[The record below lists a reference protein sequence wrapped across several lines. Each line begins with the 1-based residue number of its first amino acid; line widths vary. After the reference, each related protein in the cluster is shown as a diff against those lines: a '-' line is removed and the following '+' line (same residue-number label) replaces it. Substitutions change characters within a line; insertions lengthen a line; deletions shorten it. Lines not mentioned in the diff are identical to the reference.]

1 MPATFSST
9 TLTKLVQDGLAPA
22 VQSKILADF
31 ARAGVAELIASG
43 RASPKYKRFVN
54 GTEGL
59 LEDAVKP
66 DGTIAY
72 RFGYM
77 GEVAVFALEFLKAR
91 SPVRSGKY
99 RDSFIVAVN
108 GRPISQ
114 ANFAPDSVPNDA
126 ELYIYNSQPY
136 SRKVDV
142 QLVGKKP
149 LKFSVPPR
157 LFEDAAAA
165 VRGRFGNLVTAQR
178 LYTLDFSGKK
188 VTKKGRKVE
197 YPALK
202 IALR

>member
-1 MPATFSST
+1 MPATFSTT
-9 TLTKLVQDGLAPA
+9 TLTKLIEQGLDPA

-31 ARAGVAELIASG
+31 ARSGVADLIATG

-77 GEVAVFALEFLKAR
+77 GEVAAFAIEFLKAR

-108 GRPISQ
+108 GRPIPA
-114 ANFAPDSVPNDA
+114 ANFVVDSVPNDA
-126 ELYIYNSQPY
+126 ELYIYNPQPY

-149 LKFSVPPR
+149 LKFSVPPH
-157 LFEDAAAA
+157 LFENAAAA
-165 VRGRFGNLVTAQR
+165 VRGRFGNLVTTQR
-178 LYTLDFSGKK
+178 LYTLDFAGKW
-188 VTKKGRKVE
+188 VTKKQRKVE

-202 IALR
+202 IGLR

>member
-9 TLTKLVQDGLAPA
+9 TLTKLIEDGLAPA

-31 ARAGVAELIASG
+31 ARAGVAQLIAEG

-99 RDSFIVAVN
+99 RDSFVVAVN
-108 GRPISQ
+108 GRPIP
-114 ANFAPDSVPNDA
+114 ADNFVVDSVPNDA

-142 QLVGKKP
+142 QLVGKRP

-157 LFEDAAAA
+157 MFEDAAVA

-178 LYTLDFSGKK
+178 LYTLDFAGKW
-188 VTKKGRKVE
+188 VTKKQRKVE